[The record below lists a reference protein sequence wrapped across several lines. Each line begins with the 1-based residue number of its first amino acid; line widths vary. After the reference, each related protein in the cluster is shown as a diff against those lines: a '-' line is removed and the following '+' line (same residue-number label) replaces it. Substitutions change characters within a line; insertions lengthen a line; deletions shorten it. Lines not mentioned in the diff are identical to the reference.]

1 MAIFGK
7 DESTPRRAARAQGA
21 ESMLT
26 IIAAGTTVAGDI
38 ECGGVLKVEGTIEG
52 SVHRAR
58 QVMLAREGS
67 IHGSIAAQE
76 VVVGGVV
83 DGNVTASER
92 LELQSSAVVN
102 GDIVTKSIVVM
113 EGARINGTVKM
124 TEIALVGSTGATRD
138 ARDGRD
144 VRGSRES
151 REARVGQ

>member
-7 DESTPRRAARAQGA
+7 DEPTQRRTNRAPGA

-26 IIAAGTTVAGDI
+26 IIAAGTTVTGDI

-67 IHGSIAAQE
+67 IHGSVSGQE
-76 VVVGGVV
+76 VVVGGVI
-83 DGNVTASER
+83 DGNVTASDR

-124 TEIALVGSTGATRD
+124 TEIALVGSTG
-138 ARDGRD
+138 
-144 VRGSRES
+144 V
-151 REARVGQ
+151 ARVPRENRENREGRSGQ